1 MGYWD
6 YTPSSSGRAKPLTK
20 KQLEKAKK
28 AYEQADMIAQKV
40 KEVEQKE
47 NNDALDTLKS
57 LDAI

>member
-28 AYEQADMIAQKV
+28 AFEKADAIAHAV
-40 KEVEQKE
+40 KEAEKKE
-47 NNDALDTLKS
+47 NNDALETLKE
-57 LDAI
+57 LNIV

>member
-28 AYEQADMIAQKV
+28 AYEKADAIAKTV
-40 KEVEQKE
+40 KETEKME
-47 NNDALDTLKS
+47 SSDALDTLKW
-57 LDAI
+57 LDII